1 MVNRMQIEKIFLI
14 LYMVDYNFIKNVY
27 NIKFDNKKKSLEQY
41 ESFINILLL
50 NIAVCESYIN
60 SIEFLKNNCDVSH
73 ENFDIKYFLKILEHI
88 KYKRRKRRIFENNII
103 IIQDND
109 EEKFYYNM
117 KYYYHENIVI
127 ELENLF
133 RKNKKEYEYEYL
145 NKKENVKKKKREIH
159 KEKFNMCIHKFKILL
174 PDNLIYKIGNFL

>member
-1 MVNRMQIEKIFLI
+1 M
-14 LYMVDYNFIKNVY
+14 DNFV
-27 NIKFDNKKKSLEQY
+27 SH
-41 ESFINILLL
+41 
-50 NIAVCESYIN
+50 C
-60 SIEFLKNNCDVSH
+60 SIEFLKNLDESH
-73 ENFDIKYFLKILEHI
+73 ENFDIKYFLKFLKHQ
-88 KYKRRKRRIFENNII
+88 KYKRRKRRILENNII
-103 IIQDND
+103 IIQNND

-159 KEKFNMCIHKFKILL
+159 KEKFKMCIHKFKILL
-174 PDNLIYKIGNFL
+174 PDHLIYKIGNFFKFFFINYITCHSSILTLKTGLDSITLFS